1 MTFLKTKTEKKDIN
15 INQTFLKTKKQNDE
29 KKFNDS
35 ALNVFNS
42 IYKFHSSLYNNELFN
57 FMKIKDCYALTLAN
71 AISNKLSSG
80 NIVAG
85 KENVLP
91 ESFYNEIAET
101 LLGETQLKENNDKEL
116 CIINLKQTA
125 NMMKRGEI
133 ILFKNNIPY
142 ISENFQNRESLYL
155 RLLEAFWNETEWSEI
170 FPSSPKDA
178 DKIYEKRNVFAE
190 LLLGFYTEVS
200 IEDISN
206 DFFEITG
213 IAEKNNYFMISFLDF
228 YLITWLNYFGIIDYT
243 DKKNRG
249 IIYISLEDYGREI
262 IKRIV

>member
-1 MTFLKTKTEKKDIN
+1 MTFLKNTKIEKKDKN
-15 INQTFLKTKKQNDE
+15 INQAFFKTKKPDYDKE
-29 KKFNDS
+29 FNDS
-35 ALNVFNS
+35 ALSIFNS
-42 IYKFHSSLYNNELFN
+42 IYRFHSSLYNNELFN

-71 AISNKLSSG
+71 AISNKLSLG
-80 NIVAG
+80 NIVAD

-91 ESFYNEIAET
+91 EFFYNEIAET
-101 LLGETQLKENNDKEL
+101 LITENDDKEL

-125 NMMKRGEI
+125 NIMKSGEI
-133 ILFKNNIPY
+133 ILFKDNIPY
-142 ISENFQNRESLYL
+142 IPENFQNRESLYC
-155 RLLEAFWNETEWSEI
+155 RLLEAFWNETEWEEI

-178 DKIYEKRNVFAE
+178 SKLYEKRNVFVE
-190 LLLGFYTEVS
+190 LLFGFYTEVS
-200 IEDISN
+200 VEDISN

-213 IAEKNNYFMISFLDF
+213 IAKKNNYFMISFLDF

>member
-1 MTFLKTKTEKKDIN
+1 MTFFKKTKREKKKIN
-15 INQTFLKTKKQNDE
+15 PTFLKTKKQNDE
-29 KKFNDS
+29 KKFNNS

-42 IYKFHSSLYNNELFN
+42 VYNFHSSLYNNEFFS
-57 FMKIKDCYALTLAN
+57 FMKIKDCYALTLAS
-71 AISNKLSSG
+71 AISDKLSSEK
-80 NIVAG
+80 IVAG

-91 ESFYNEIAET
+91 ESFYNEIAESLT
-101 LLGETQLKENNDKEL
+101 REKQINENDDKEL

-125 NMMKRGEI
+125 NIMKRGEI
-133 ILFKNNIPY
+133 ILFKDNIPY
-142 ISENFQNRESLYL
+142 ISENFQNRESLFY

-178 DKIYEKRNVFAE
+178 DKLYEKRNIFAE

-262 IKRIV
+262 IKRII

>member
-1 MTFLKTKTEKKDIN
+1 MAFFKKTKTEKKDIN
-15 INQTFLKTKKQNDE
+15 INNTFFFLIKQNDDKE
-29 KKFNDS
+29 FNHS

-42 IYKFHSSLYNNELFN
+42 IYRFHSSLYNNELFN

-80 NIVAG
+80 NVTADKNNGLSEI
-85 KENVLP
+85 
-91 ESFYNEIAET
+91 FYNEIAET
-101 LLGETQLKENNDKEL
+101 LICENDDKEL

-125 NMMKRGEI
+125 NIMKSGKI
-133 ILFKNNIPY
+133 ILFKDNIAS
-142 ISENFQNRESLYL
+142 ISENFQNRESLFC

-178 DKIYEKRNVFAE
+178 SRLYEKRDVFAE

-200 IEDISN
+200 VEDISN
-206 DFFEITG
+206 DFFEMTD
-213 IAEKNNYFMISFLDF
+213 IAEKNDYFMISFLDF

-243 DKKNRG
+243 DKKNSK
-249 IIYISLEDYGREI
+249 IVYISLEDYGREI
-262 IKRIV
+262 IRRLV